1 MCRVLEVSRDGFY
14 KWIKRPESRRTIERR
29 LFDARVKAIFEKKR
43 KRSGSE
49 KVCQELKRVGII
61 CSRSKVARSMKRQGL
76 RSIVK
81 KKFVPTTDSKH
92 SEPVAPNILNR
103 QFTFEKPDQCWVSD
117 ITYLASQSGWLY
129 LTVIIDLFS
138 RLVVGWNLSTSLG
151 HESVLT
157 ALHRAVWHRKP
168 SRGLLF
174 HSDRGVQYAC
184 GNFRETIKTYGFVQ
198 SMSRKGNCWDNAV
211 AESFFRTLKTELI
224 YHIDLIDEDHARK
237 ELFEYIEIFYNR
249 QRLHATL
256 GYVPPAEFE
265 IAKLKK
271 CA

>member
-14 KWIKRPESRRTIERR
+14 KWLKRPESRRSIERR
-29 LFDARVKAIFEKKR
+29 KFDVQVKAAFEKKR

-49 KVCQELKRVGII
+49 KLSQELNRDGVS

-103 QFTFEKPDQCWVSD
+103 QFTVEEPDLCWVSD

-265 IAKLKK
+265 IAKLIK